1 MMDERLDQMPA
12 DARDD
17 ALAYGREREQERL
30 ECWRAQIGDSDA
42 VMYLRTRGVSLDTAR
57 KWGLGYDRERKRL
70 VIPYVGSEYFHVDRD
85 ITGGAEEKYTVP
97 STDELGSLPLYNPS
111 AFDSPA
117 FYVVEG
123 PLDALAI
130 LDEGKPAVALCGTN
144 YEEVVA
150 ASVSRGYRGTIIAA
164 LDSDAEGRKAQ
175 ERFMLALKQSGLYGV
190 EFSYHRGA
198 KDAAEARC
206 IEPVQFSVDIA
217 RAYEKAVQTRREKLL
232 GSYHEALRHLRVQGP
247 GDVLRGICFNEDSV
261 HPVPT
266 GFRQLDHWLGGGLMP
281 GLYLVG
287 SAATVGK
294 TSLCLQIA
302 DQIAEA
308 GHPVMFVSVVQRA
321 NELIAKSIAR
331 YLYRERPERGAQPL
345 SPNEILD
352 CRRRSNWN
360 GAQSGS
366 VIEISRWYLSHIAP
380 YLRLAEGTGRPSV
393 ADIRSASELMSEKYG
408 GTMPVIIIDYLQ
420 LIANDSDEVGRLMLL
435 KSTLGLRQLARDLR
449 TPVLAIS
456 SVKPGVEADNV
467 EMLSFANADIMAD
480 ISDVIIA
487 LERSRRPESL
497 ENGLACYHCGLQVLK
512 NRTGKTTAHAKELPL
527 SYFPQV
533 STFAEATLAPTSG
546 SFGFCDAR

>member
-1 MMDERLDQMPA
+1 M
-12 DARDD
+12 
-17 ALAYGREREQERL
+17 
-30 ECWRAQIGDSDA
+30 
-42 VMYLRTRGVSLDTAR
+42 
-57 KWGLGYDRERKRL
+57 
-70 VIPYVGSEYFHVDRD
+70 IPYAGSEYFHVDRD
-85 ITGGAEEKYTVP
+85 ITGTAEEKYTVP

-130 LDEGKPAVALCGTN
+130 LDEGKPAIALCGTN

-150 ASVSRGYRGTIIAA
+150 AAASRGYRGTVIAA

-175 ERFMLALKQSGLYGV
+175 EGFMLALKQAGLYGV
-190 EFSYHRGA
+190 EYSYHRGA

-217 RAYEKAVQTRREKLL
+217 RAYDKALQSRREKLL

-247 GDVLRGICFNEDSV
+247 GDVLRGICFNEDAV

-266 GFRQLDHWLGGGLMP
+266 GFPKLDSWLEGGLMP

-308 GHPVMFVSVVQRA
+308 GRPVLFVSVVQRA
-321 NELIAKSIAR
+321 NELIAKSVAR
-331 YLYRERPERGAQPL
+331 YLYRERPERGAQSL

-352 CRRRSNWN
+352 CQRRSNWT

-393 ADIRSASELMSEKYG
+393 ADIRSAAELMSEKYD

-420 LIANDSDEVGRLMLL
+420 LLANDSDEVGRLMLL
-435 KSTLGLRQLARDLR
+435 KNTLGLRQLARDLR
-449 TPVLAIS
+449 TPVLAVS
-456 SVKPGVEADNV
+456 SVKPGVEADDV
-467 EMLSFANADIMAD
+467 EMLSFANAEIMAD

-487 LERSRRPESL
+487 LERSKRPESL
-497 ENGLACYHCGLQVLK
+497 ENGLVCYHCGMQVLK
-512 NRTGKTTAHAKELPL
+512 NRTGRITAHAKELPL

-533 STFAEATLAPTSG
+533 STFAEATLPPEHG
-546 SFGFCDAR
+546 SFGFYDAR

>member
-331 YLYRERPERGAQPL
+331 YLYRERPERGAQSL
-345 SPNEILD
+345 SPTRFSTASAVRI
-352 CRRRSNWN
+352 
-360 GAQSGS
+360 
-366 VIEISRWYLSHIAP
+366 
-380 YLRLAEGTGRPSV
+380 GTGRSRAASSRSPAGTCRTSRRTCVLPRARAGRAWPTSEAPRSSCPRSTAAPCPSSSSI
-393 ADIRSASELMSEKYG
+393 ACSLSRTIPTRSAALCSS
-408 GTMPVIIIDYLQ
+408 
-420 LIANDSDEVGRLMLL
+420 R
-435 KSTLGLRQLARDLR
+435 ARS
-449 TPVLAIS
+449 ACAS
-456 SVKPGVEADNV
+456 S
-467 EMLSFANADIMAD
+467 
-480 ISDVIIA
+480 
-487 LERSRRPESL
+487 
-497 ENGLACYHCGLQVLK
+497 
-512 NRTGKTTAHAKELPL
+512 HATCE
-527 SYFPQV
+527 PQC
-533 STFAEATLAPTSG
+533 SPSH
-546 SFGFCDAR
+546 R

>member
-1 MMDERLDQMPA
+1 MNERHDQMTGDVRG
-12 DARDD
+12 DAI
-17 ALAYGREREQERL
+17 ACGREREQDRL
-30 ECWRAQIGDSDA
+30 EHWRSQIGDADA
-42 VMYLRTRGVSLDTAR
+42 VMYLRTRGVSVSTAK
-57 KWGLGYDRERKRL
+57 KWGLGYDGERKRL
-70 VIPYVGSEYFHVDRD
+70 VIPYAGSDYFHVDRD
-85 ITGGAEEKYTVP
+85 ITGTAEEKYTVP

-130 LDEGKPAVALCGTN
+130 LDEGKPAIALCGTN
-144 YEEVVA
+144 FEEVVA
-150 ASVSRGYRGTIIAA
+150 AAVSRGYRGTIIAA
-164 LDSDAEGRKAQ
+164 LDGDAEGRKAQ
-175 ERFMLALKQSGLYGV
+175 EGFMLALKQAGLYGV
-190 EFSYHRGA
+190 EFTYHRGA

-217 RAYEKAVQTRREKLL
+217 RAYDKAVQSRREKLL

-266 GFRQLDHWLGGGLMP
+266 GFPKLDSWLGGGLMP

-287 SAATVGK
+287 SAASVGK

-308 GHPVMFVSVVQRA
+308 GHPVLFVSVVQRA

-331 YLYRERPERGAQPL
+331 YLYRDRPERGAQ
-345 SPNEILD
+345 SIFPNEILD
-352 CRRRSNWN
+352 CQRRSSWN

-366 VIEISRWYLSHIAP
+366 VIEVSRWYLSHIAP
-380 YLRLAEGTGRPSV
+380 FLRLAEGTGRPSV
-393 ADIRSASELMSEKYG
+393 ADIRSAAELMSEKYD

-420 LIANDSDEVGRLMLL
+420 LLANDSDEVGRLMLL
-435 KSTLGLRQLARDLR
+435 KNTLGLRQLARDLR

-456 SVKPGVEADNV
+456 SMKPGVEADDV
-467 EMLSFANADIMAD
+467 EMLSFANAEIMAD

-497 ENGLACYHCGLQVLK
+497 ENGLACYHCGMQVLK
-512 NRTGKTTAHAKELPL
+512 NRTGRITAHAKELPL

-533 STFAEATLAPTSG
+533 STFAETTLEPENR
-546 SFGFCDAR
+546 SFGFRDAR

>member
-217 RAYEKAVQTRREKLL
+217 RAYEKAVQTRRETCACRGRATCCA
-232 GSYHEALRHLRVQGP
+232 GSASTRIRCTRCPRGSASSISGSEAGSCRACTSSALRR
-247 GDVLRGICFNEDSV
+247 
-261 HPVPT
+261 
-266 GFRQLDHWLGGGLMP
+266 
-281 GLYLVG
+281 
-287 SAATVGK
+287 
-294 TSLCLQIA
+294 
-302 DQIAEA
+302 
-308 GHPVMFVSVVQRA
+308 
-321 NELIAKSIAR
+321 
-331 YLYRERPERGAQPL
+331 
-345 SPNEILD
+345 
-352 CRRRSNWN
+352 
-360 GAQSGS
+360 
-366 VIEISRWYLSHIAP
+366 
-380 YLRLAEGTGRPSV
+380 RLARR
-393 ADIRSASELMSEKYG
+393 ACAC
-408 GTMPVIIIDYLQ
+408 
-420 LIANDSDEVGRLMLL
+420 
-435 KSTLGLRQLARDLR
+435 
-449 TPVLAIS
+449 
-456 SVKPGVEADNV
+456 
-467 EMLSFANADIMAD
+467 
-480 ISDVIIA
+480 
-487 LERSRRPESL
+487 RSRTR
-497 ENGLACYHCGLQVLK
+497 
-512 NRTGKTTAHAKELPL
+512 
-527 SYFPQV
+527 
-533 STFAEATLAPTSG
+533 
-546 SFGFCDAR
+546 